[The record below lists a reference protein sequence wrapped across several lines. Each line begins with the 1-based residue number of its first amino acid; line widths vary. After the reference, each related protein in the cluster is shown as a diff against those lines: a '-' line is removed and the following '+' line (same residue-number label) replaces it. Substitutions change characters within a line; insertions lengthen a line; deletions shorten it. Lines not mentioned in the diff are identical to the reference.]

1 MSSFYLTLPSNSSID
16 AFPENTLTHY
26 VTKLPDRFD
35 LLGEWEV
42 GLSEMQY
49 PISWYNVSKEDV
61 QLEMY
66 HVDPSSSSGAA
77 AVHDVSPPPGHY
89 DSPDAL
95 VKQINATIASK
106 ESKKNLIRFSY
117 NEISKKITIT
127 FGPDAKLPTV
137 LVMSKMF
144 AELAGFSLADV
155 KSVLSEHEEKGKED
169 DNWWKIKGTANRSI
183 TGSNVCDLQR
193 GFYSLFV
200 YCDVVEHVVVGD
212 VKAPLLRTVN
222 ITGKEGL
229 TVNRIFQTV
238 QYVPVQRKQFSTI
251 EIDIRDD
258 TGRPVPFQRG
268 KVIVTLHFRRKR
280 PAYFS

>member
-1 MSSFYLTLPSNSSID
+1 M
-16 AFPENTLTHY
+16 
-26 VTKLPDRFD
+26 
-35 LLGEWEV
+35 
-42 GLSEMQY
+42 
-49 PISWYNVSKEDV
+49 
-61 QLEMY
+61 
-66 HVDPSSSSGAA
+66 
-77 AVHDVSPPPGHY
+77 
-89 DSPDAL
+89 
-95 VKQINATIASK
+95 
-106 ESKKNLIRFSY
+106 IRFSY
-117 NEISKKITIT
+117 NEISKKITIN

-144 AELAGFSLADV
+144 AELAGFSLADI

-169 DNWWKIKGTANRSI
+169 DNWWKIKGTANRSV

-193 GFYSLFV
+193 GFYSLLV

-222 ITGKEGL
+222 IIGKEGL

-238 QYVPVQRKQFSTI
+238 QYFPVQRKQFSTI
-251 EIDIRDD
+251 EIDLRDN

-280 PAYFS
+280 PSYF